1 LQLQENSEEWNQFIE
16 IIQNNIKKPEEKIEW
31 KIKQIDLI
39 INADFDLNFQSKI
52 RELKLIVSKFCF
64 FVENFK

>member
-1 LQLQENSEEWNQFIE
+1 MQLQENSEEWNQFIE